1 MLKHT
6 HEIERSN
13 LNCFGMLCSLDAS
26 ESNSWEGGKRA
37 RGRGGG
43 RAAEERG
50 FSTQKSVLIVGGY
63 TGGWGWRGLSGE
75 LMRCTA
81 AEGDIER
88 LSC

>member
-1 MLKHT
+1 MKSRDP
-6 HEIERSN
+6 ISI
-13 LNCFGMLCSLDAS
+13 AS
-26 ESNSWEGGKRA
+26 ACCVLSTPAKVIVGRAA

-50 FSTQKSVLIVGGY
+50 FSTQISVLIVGGY
-63 TGGWGWRGLSGE
+63 TGGFGWRGLSGE

>member
-1 MLKHT
+1 MLKRT

-50 FSTQKSVLIVGGY
+50 FSTQISVLIVGG
-63 TGGWGWRGLSGE
+63 TQEDGDGGVFRVSLCIAPPQRETLKG
-75 LMRCTA
+75 
-81 AEGDIER
+81 
-88 LSC
+88 